1 MVLLFIMKIEPHFTR
16 HLQKILNMKEIPEQ
30 ADKKEKENPGKRQK
44 AKSQLNKEYQY
55 TTKRILI
62 RLSMQR
68 ASLVAQMVKNMPANE
83 RDIKDSDLILGCG
96 KSPGE
101 GYCNS
106 LHYSCLENYMNREA
120 WWDTVHGV
128 AKSQSQLSTHTL
140 IHEEH

>member
-1 MVLLFIMKIEPHFTR
+1 MVLLFIMKVEPHLTR

-55 TTKRILI
+55 TMKRILI

-68 ASLVAQMVKNMPANE
+68 ASLVAQMVKNMPANTL
-83 RDIKDSDLILGCG
+83 DIRNSDSMLGWG
-96 KSPGE
+96 RSTGE
-101 GYCNS
+101 GNGNS

-128 AKSQSQLSTHTL
+128 VKSQTQLSTHTL